1 MAEVNRKGITFTMD
15 MGAMGMVMGTILDTM
30 GIMMLTRMIALDSM
44 MVLIMSIVTIMDMDT
59 YMEIE
64 FRRLRNS
71 QESMSLTS

>member
-44 MVLIMSIVTIMDMDT
+44 IMDMDT